1 MISTIQLENLTLLG
15 RVRLALIRIS
25 KDYSFKI
32 VKTGERGWKGMKKE
46 RETVQ
51 TQKKDKRQ
59 EIKKENEALNAF

>member
-46 RETVQ
+46 RERQ
-51 TQKKDKRQ
+51 YRHRKKTRDKKLRR
-59 EIKKENEALNAF
+59 KMKH